1 MPFFIKNYMKVVTAA
16 LPIIE
21 LVPRFYPIIAD
32 TLTLTFENG
41 LIIPFTFILDKN
53 LLILTLTDTAQF
65 KQRENYSFTLLK
77 GTDILYKGKMIF
89 LKNGTDVQNYTNN
102 SQDNKRWQ

>member
-1 MPFFIKNYMKVVTAA
+1 MKVVTAA

-21 LVPRFYPIIAD
+21 LVPRFYPIVLD
-32 TLTLTFENG
+32 ELVLEFENG
-41 LIIPFTFILDKN
+41 FIIPFTWSINNN
-53 LLILTLTDTAQF
+53 LLILTLTDTDQF